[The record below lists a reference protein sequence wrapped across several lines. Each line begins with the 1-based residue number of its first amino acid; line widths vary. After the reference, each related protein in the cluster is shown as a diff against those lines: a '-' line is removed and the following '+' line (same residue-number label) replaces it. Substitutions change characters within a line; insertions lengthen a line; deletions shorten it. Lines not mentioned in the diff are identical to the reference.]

1 MVGTNTKK
9 GIAAVIPLEAMPFF
23 TVLNTYFETLSCHHS
38 QSEYIAGN
46 IFILGT
52 VIH

>member
-1 MVGTNTKK
+1 MVGTNIKK
-9 GIAAVIPLEAMPFF
+9 ALLRNTTRSNAFF
-23 TVLNTYFETLSCHHS
+23 TVLNTYFETLPCHHS

-52 VIH
+52 VIR